1 MVVISGSKLSAIA
14 INPTSSN
21 LKTMNNIMIMSEK
34 QVVKINWKLG
44 EMIIWINL
52 ANKLMK
58 FYIY

>member
-1 MVVISGSKLSAIA
+1 
-14 INPTSSN
+14 
-21 LKTMNNIMIMSEK
+21 MSEK
-34 QVVKINWKLG
+34 QVVKINRKIG